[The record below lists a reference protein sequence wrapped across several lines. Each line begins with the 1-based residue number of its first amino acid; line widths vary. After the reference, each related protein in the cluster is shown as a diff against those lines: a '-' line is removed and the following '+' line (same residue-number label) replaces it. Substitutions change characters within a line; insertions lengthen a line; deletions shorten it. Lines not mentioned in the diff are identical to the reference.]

1 MRKRKMDEIHLLFLC
16 YKKVRRWL
24 NHLLFYLFHKYFV
37 EKPISEELG
46 PRNEN
51 YGL

>member
-1 MRKRKMDEIHLLFLC
+1 LGVSPCKSRTSLGKMRKMDEIHLLF
-16 YKKVRRWL
+16 
-24 NHLLFYLFHKYFV
+24 YLFHKDFV
-37 EKPISEELG
+37 EKPINEELG